1 MARGL
6 YACLE
11 KATPN
16 PNLDLDEFWDEPGPL
31 GYDHLFSDRD
41 QRMIGPIWDPDPA
54 TNLAAK
60 QLIGPIWDPAAN
72 SAPQFGMHTWAG
84 LSKSVPS
91 LVQVHRG
98 TGV

>member
-31 GYDHLFSDRD
+31 GYDHLFSDRG
-41 QRMIGPIWDPDPA
+41 QRMIGPVWDPDPA

-72 SAPQFGMHTWAG
+72 SAPPVWNAHLGWSQ
-84 LSKSVPS
+84 
-91 LVQVHRG
+91 
-98 TGV
+98 